1 MKELSINEL
10 IDFGENAIEK
20 GKKFGADDIEVYLS
34 YSRNNRANVY
44 TGYVDSFGGRELG
57 VGVRAVIGKKL
68 GFSSTTVR
76 SKKEIIDAIQ
86 RATKIAKIKEEDPHF
101 HHLPDP
107 KQGKGEPGLFDEK
120 IRDLALGE
128 LTKLAKE
135 SADQGEEV
143 GNFVKNINVTAE
155 AGVVKNVIIS
165 TRGIKR
171 GTKGTYYQ
179 SFCSVKGEED
189 EELTTGSEIVVGRE
203 LEENKLLKIGKKAA
217 ERAESMFNGKKIE
230 NPVSGELVLENT
242 AIFSFLWPLIYNIN
256 GNNIAD
262 KRSRF
267 QGKLD
272 KKVASDITIVDD
284 GTLPEGLRTA
294 EVDGEGT
301 PMTKTKIIED
311 GKLKNY
317 LFNSYA
323 ALRMEQERSGNCGR
337 SDYSS
342 PPSLSHTNLC
352 MPHGSGTMEDLKEE
366 IDYGVLVTG
375 GPGVVMGSHL
385 TNPIKGNF
393 GLTCKNAFLIENGEV
408 EYPLKEVTVSGN
420 FFEFLQNIIKVGGD
434 TKLTQAG
441 KLPSILAKDIDFA

>member
-1 MKELSINEL
+1 MKKLNINEL
-10 IDFGENAIEK
+10 IDLGENAIEK

-76 SKKEIIDAIQ
+76 STKEIVDAIQ
-86 RATKIAKIKEEDPHF
+86 RATKIAKIKGEDPHF

-107 KQGKGEPGLFDEK
+107 NQGKGEQGLFDEE
-120 IRDLALGE
+120 IRDLPLGE
-128 LTKLAKE
+128 LTKLAKK
-135 SADQGEEV
+135 SADRGEEI
-143 GNFVKNINVTAE
+143 GDFVKNINVTAE
-155 AGVVKNVIIS
+155 AGVSKNVIIS

-171 GTKGTYYQ
+171 GTKGTYYYAW
-179 SFCSVKGEED
+179 SSVKGEKD

-203 LEENKLLKIGKKAA
+203 LEKNKVLKIGNKAA
-217 ERAESMFNGKKIE
+217 ERAENMFNGKKLE
-230 NPVSGELVLENT
+230 NPISGELVLENT
-242 AIFSFLWPLIYNIN
+242 AIFSFLWPLIYNVN

-267 QGKLD
+267 IGKLD
-272 KKVASDITIVDD
+272 KQVASDITVIDD

-301 PMTKTKIIED
+301 PMTETKIIED

-317 LFNSYA
+317 LFDSYA
-323 ALRMEQERSGNCGR
+323 ALRMDEESSGNCAR
-337 SDYSS
+337 SAYSS
-342 PPSLSHTNLC
+342 PPSLSHTNLR
-352 MPHGSGTMEDLKEE
+352 MPDGSGTMDDLKEE
-366 IDYGVLVTG
+366 IDHGILVTG

-393 GLTCKNAFLIENGEV
+393 GLTCKNAFLIENGEIK
-408 EYPLKEVTVSGN
+408 YPLKEVTVSGN
-420 FFEFLQNIIKVGGD
+420 FFEFLQNIIKVGED

-441 KLPSILAKDIDFA
+441 KLPSILAKGIDFA